1 MKRIVLFTAVG
12 SVAAGGILAGLAGL
26 AFIYSG
32 LYPIAASRPHTLI
45 TRWLLT
51 TTMIRAV
58 KRQAADVRPPYRLDD
73 AALVRRG
80 LILYHGE
87 CEACHGAPGVAA
99 QQIGRGI
106 NPDPPRLPKA
116 GAKWSDGEIY
126 WIVANGLKMSGMPAM
141 QAGHTPRDLW
151 ALVAF
156 VRRLA
161 WLSPREYAQ
170 MVAAAAGDTAAA
182 RAAAWLPRGDLGFA
196 ALRARGDARRGRRW
210 IARYACG
217 ACHVVPGVPQA
228 VGQAGPPL
236 TDFAARH
243 YIAGELINTPENL
256 VTWLLDPRAVEPG
269 TVMPRVGLS
278 PAEAYDVAAY
288 LYTLGEATRL
298 EPPFPPRS

>member
-1 MKRIVLFTAVG
+1 MKRTILFTAIG
-12 SVAAGGILAGLAGL
+12 SLAAGGFLAGLAGL
-26 AFIYSG
+26 GFVYSG
-32 LYPIAASRPHTLI
+32 FYPIAASRPHTLI

-51 TTMIRAV
+51 TTMVRAV
-58 KRQAADVRPPYRLDD
+58 KRQAAGVRAPRLDE

-80 LILYHGE
+80 FVLYHAE
-87 CEACHGAPGVAA
+87 CEVCHGAPGVAA

-126 WIVANGLKMSGMPAM
+126 WIVANGMKMSGMPAM
-141 QAGHTPRDLW
+141 EAGHTPRDLW

-156 VRRLA
+156 VRRMA

-170 MVAAAAGDTAAA
+170 MVAAAAGDSVAA
-182 RAAAWLPRGDLGFA
+182 RTVAWLPRGDFGFA
-196 ALRARGDARRGRRW
+196 AMRARGNPDRGRRW
-210 IARYACG
+210 IAQYGCG
-217 ACHVVPGVPQA
+217 ACHVVPGVSQA

-236 TDFAARH
+236 QDFAARH
-243 YIAGELINTPENL
+243 YIAGEAINTPDNL
-256 VTWLLDPRAVEPG
+256 VAWLLDPQSLEPG

-278 PAEAYDVAAY
+278 PAQAYDVAAY

-298 EPPFPPRS
+298 EPPFPPRP